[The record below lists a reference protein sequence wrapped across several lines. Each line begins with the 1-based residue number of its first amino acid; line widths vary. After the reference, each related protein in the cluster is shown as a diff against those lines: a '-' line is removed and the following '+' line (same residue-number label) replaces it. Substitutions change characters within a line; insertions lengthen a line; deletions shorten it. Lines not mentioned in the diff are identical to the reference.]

1 MFIWL
6 SVNNQTLDTLRSF
19 DKKKYKYGFV
29 TQIESERPKKGLNE
43 DTIKYISSKKMNQ
56 NGCLNGGLKLIING

>member
-1 MFIWL
+1 M
-6 SVNNQTLDTLRSF
+6 NNQTFDTLRSF

-43 DTIKYISSKKMNQ
+43 DTIKYISSKKNEPKWM
-56 NGCLNGGLKLIING
+56 LEWRFKA